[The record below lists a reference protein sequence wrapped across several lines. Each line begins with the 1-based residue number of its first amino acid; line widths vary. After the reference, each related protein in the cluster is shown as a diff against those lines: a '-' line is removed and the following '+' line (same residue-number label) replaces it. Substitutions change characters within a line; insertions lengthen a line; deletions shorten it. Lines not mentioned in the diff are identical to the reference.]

1 MANEYI
7 GRKIA
12 VGISAENT
20 RGTAETAPEFWLR
33 VLAQNHKEKAD
44 YLNSQGS
51 IGSIVENSHAEIDK
65 QWAEGGF
72 EAEIDADSI
81 GLMLLALMGDVT
93 STAEGDG
100 YLHTFELD
108 EDSANHQS
116 VSVWLNEPNREAVFK
131 LACLDSL
138 SFSFERGKI
147 LDFNANLMS
156 LTGETQASTVAFGEA
171 KAFRPKDF
179 HFYIADD
186 IDGLDSAEEVYL
198 REFSLEFAKNLE
210 ADDVLGLENP
220 KNFLNKVFSTTA
232 SLTALYQDDTYRNL
246 FKAGTPK
253 AIRIELENPNNIIKD
268 AVKALGSYVVVDYSA
283 LTGATVTVNGVV
295 LTEGVEW
302 ARGASNEA
310 CATSLASAINAVSG
324 VDATASTATVNVV
337 ASVGGTAG
345 NAIATLTGGG
355 ANLTVSGATLSGGLD
370 AELAKLTFDFARVYF
385 SEYDEGNGRDDLK
398 TTEITLSFA
407 VNTEEADIQFG
418 QIRLINEV
426 EEYLT

>member
-1 MANEYI
+1 MTNYI

-12 VGISAENT
+12 VGIAPEAV
-20 RGTAETAPEFWLR
+20 RGTAETTPEYWLR
-33 VLAQNHKEKAD
+33 ILAQNHKEKAD

-51 IGSIVENSHAEIDK
+51 IGSTVEFSHAEIDK

-81 GLMLLALMGDVT
+81 GLMLLALMGDV
-93 STAEGDG
+93 SSAVEGDG

-116 VSVWLNEPNREAVFK
+116 LTLFLNEPNRESAFPM
-131 LACLDSL
+131 ACLNSL
-138 SFSFERGKI
+138 NFSFERGKI

-156 LTGETQASTVAFGEA
+156 LTGETKSSTPAFLEA

-186 IDGLDSAEEVYL
+186 IAGLATANEVYL
-198 REFSLEFAKNLE
+198 RNFSLEFNKNLE

-232 SLTALYQDDTYRNL
+232 SLTALYQDDDYRDL

-253 AIRIELENPNNIIKD
+253 AIRVKLENPNNIIKD
-268 AVKALGSYVVVDYSA
+268 AVKAIGSYTVVDYSA
-283 LTGATVTVNGVV
+283 LAGSTVTVGGVV
-295 LTEGVEW
+295 LTEGVDW
-302 ARGASNEA
+302 DRGDSNNA
-310 CATSLASAINAVSG
+310 CATSLASAINALANVSA
-324 VDATASTATVNVV
+324 VTSTATVNIT
-337 ASVGGTAG
+337 ASVGGVAG
-345 NAIATLTGGG
+345 NSITTVTGGG
-355 ANLTVSGATLSGGLD
+355 VNLTVSGANLTGGLD
-370 AELAKLTFDFARVYF
+370 AELASLVFDFARVYF
-385 SEYDEGNGRDDLK
+385 AEYDEGNGRDDLK

-407 VNTEEADIQFG
+407 VNTAEATIPFG
-418 QIRLINEV
+418 QVRLLNEV
-426 EEYLT
+426 ASYI